1 MSNDG
6 RAQIVLSAVDQ
17 TAPAFEA
24 ANRNLE
30 ALGTSAKRVAQQH
43 QIAAVQVKDFLE
55 QILAGGSPV
64 RAFAQQGA
72 AVVSTY
78 GGFSKTIKALTGL
91 LTPARLAIGGAA
103 AGVGFLGAAFFA
115 GAAEAKA
122 FADAVK
128 LSGNFAGQTAGSFDG
143 MAKSIADSSRLSIGA
158 AKEFGQ
164 ALIATGQ
171 VGPQNFKAA
180 TEAAARYGDATG
192 KTADQVAQDFAQ
204 MGRDAVKWARDHN
217 EALNFLTASQIKQIK
232 TLQEQGRAADAQGVI
247 YQALNERLRGMDN
260 NLGTLDKTLN
270 IVSKSWDAFWNSV
283 KGAGKAET
291 AQDVLDRL
299 NKKVADL
306 HAPPTRVSEA
316 QATQE
321 GATGAAFVGPSTGKR
336 QSTIKAEV
344 VETMQARLAASVRVL
359 RQTEAA
365 FADADRAAT
374 NKAGDAARARLD
386 ALLDETKTRGALS
399 KALKEN
405 ARDFKAAADAGVPY
419 TKAEQKAIDDAT
431 RKKFANS
438 DEEQTL
444 RKNLDGRLE
453 SLKEGIDKE
462 RDLFAYANTQLA
474 DAFAAGEMSIDQ
486 FYDAKQK
493 AQLDFLVAQQAGFD
507 AEIKAWEEYRAKV
520 AGTKPQEKQAATNAI
535 AKLIAEQGK
544 ASRESGQA
552 AEKDE
557 KARVKGTEEYRKSLV
572 NLDAQI
578 KELSGDKFGAE
589 QLRNAQQL
597 LEAKKL
603 LSQGG
608 DDPTNAKRLADLTA
622 LLKRQAQYNDLQD
635 KLSLLNERQAVA
647 EEAYLVTARARG
659 DGLLKQEAEIQ
670 AMRQKSVGQLQ
681 EIYDA
686 QQKIADSSTDPRM
699 KLWAAQLGLALA
711 KAKENLDPTL
721 ARVRSATDEFGNAIG
736 DAVAD
741 VVINFHSL
749 DDVFKGLMK
758 TLDRLVVQ
766 TLLID
771 PLKESAKGFLK
782 GFAPSITDF
791 IKGGGAAPTGTA
803 AAGAAVSA
811 ATSASTTAGT
821 ATADAGL
828 AALGSS
834 AFTADASLLALADSA
849 ANAATSLAAV
859 GAAGSLG
866 GGGGGGVSAD
876 DAESI
881 LAMFAHTG
889 GVAGEGGNFRNVPAA
904 AFAGALHYR
913 TGGIAGFAP
922 DEVPAV
928 LHRGEEVLTQGD
940 PRHRDNGG
948 MQPGK
953 VIHLSVNV
961 SAAPGMTK
969 QTATQQGAAAG
980 RAARAALARND

>member
-1 MSNDG
+1 MANDG
-6 RAQIVLSAVDQ
+6 KAQIILSAVDQ

-24 ANRNLE
+24 ASRNLD
-30 ALGTSAKRVAQQH
+30 ALGKSAKQTAQQH
-43 QIAAVQVKDFLE
+43 QIAAVQVKDFIE

-78 GGFSKTIKALTGL
+78 GGFGKTIKALTGL
-91 LTPARLAIGGAA
+91 LTPVRLAIGGVA
-103 AGVGFLGAAFFA
+103 AGVGLLGVAFFQ

-128 LSGNFAGQTAGSFDG
+128 LSGNFAGQTAGSFDA
-143 MAKSIADSSRLSIGA
+143 MAKSIADSSRLTIGA
-158 AKEFGQ
+158 SKEFGQ

-180 TEAAARYGDATG
+180 TEAAARYGEATG

-217 EALNFLTASQIKQIK
+217 ESLNFLTASQIKQIK

-247 YQALNERLRGMDN
+247 YQALNERLRGMDA
-260 NLGTLDKTLN
+260 NLGTLDRTLN
-270 IVSKSWDAFWNSV
+270 KAAKAWDDFWDAA
-283 KGAGKAET
+283 KGVGKPET
-291 AQDVLDRL
+291 IESQIAKVRFALATLEDRRRSRKDFNEL
-299 NKKVADL
+299 LFGGSGRNEGIRPPSEQAL
-306 HAPPTRVSEA
+306 APPSEGE
-316 QATQE
+316 QALQ
-321 GATGAAFVGPSTGKR
+321 GRLRGLNMDLLRKADKAAL
-336 QSTIKAEV
+336 E
-344 VETMQARLAASVRVL
+344 
-359 RQTEAA
+359 
-365 FADADRAAT
+365 ADRAAT

-419 TKAEQKAIDDAT
+419 SKAEQKAIDDAT

-444 RKNLDGRLE
+444 RKQLDGRLE
-453 SLKEGIDKE
+453 SLKEGLDKE
-462 RDLFAYANTQLA
+462 RDLFANANTQLA
-474 DAFAAGEMSIDQ
+474 DAFANGEMSIDQ

-507 AEIKAWEEYRAKV
+507 AEIKAWEAYRAKV
-520 AGTKPQEKQAATNAI
+520 AVTKPQEKQAADNAI

-578 KELSGDKFGAE
+578 KELSGDKLGAE
-589 QLRNAQQL
+589 QLRNAQQMV
-597 LEAKKL
+597 EAKKL
-603 LSQGG
+603 LEQGG
-608 DDPTNAKRLADLTA
+608 SDPKNAQRLADLDA
-622 LLKRQAQYNDLQD
+622 LLKRQAQYNDLQE
-635 KLSLLNERQAVA
+635 KFSLLNERQAVA

-659 DGLLKQEAEIQ
+659 DGLLQQEASVQ
-670 AMRQKSVGQLQ
+670 AIRQKSVDQLQ
-681 EIYDA
+681 IL
-686 QQKIADSSTDPRM
+686 ADKTAALAKSSDDPRM
-699 KLWAAQLGLALA
+699 KLWAEQLGLALA

-741 VVINFHSL
+741 VVLNFHSL
-749 DDVFKGLMK
+749 DDVFRGLMK
-758 TLDRLVVQ
+758 SLDRLVVQ

-791 IKGGGAAPTGTA
+791 IKGGGSGASAGTA
-803 AAGAAVSA
+803 AAGAAVGA
-811 ATSASTTAGT
+811 ATSATTAATT

-828 AALGSS
+828 TALAST
-834 AFTADASLLALADSA
+834 AFTVDASLLALAD
-849 ANAATSLAAV
+849 AATSAAVALAATASTG
-859 GAAGSLG
+859 GAAAGASG
-866 GGGGGGVSAD
+866 
-876 DAESI
+876 AESI
-881 LAMFAHTG
+881 LAMFAHSG
-889 GVAGEGGNFRNVPAA
+889 GTVGAGGNFRNVPAG
-904 AFAGALHYR
+904 AFAGALRYR
-913 TGGIAGFAP
+913 TGGIAGLAP

-948 MQPGK
+948 MQPSK
-953 VIHLSVNV
+953 VIHLNVNV
-961 SAAPGMTK
+961 SASPGMTK